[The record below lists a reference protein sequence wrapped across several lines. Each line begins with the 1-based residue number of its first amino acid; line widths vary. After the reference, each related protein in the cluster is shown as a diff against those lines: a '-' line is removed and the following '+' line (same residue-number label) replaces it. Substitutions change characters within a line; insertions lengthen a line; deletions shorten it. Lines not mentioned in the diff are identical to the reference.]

1 MNFSVLISSYIKDNP
16 DELTIALKSIW
27 DDQTVKPSEIVIV
40 KDGPLSPE
48 LDAVIENFTQHA
60 PVKIVPLEKNQGLG
74 MALAAGVEHCSY
86 DYIAR
91 MDGDDISL
99 PDRFAKQIAYMEQHP
114 ETAICGGMIQEFSG
128 SPENITGKRVLPLD
142 NNTILQFI
150 KTRNPFNHMSVFF
163 KKQAICD
170 AGNYQ
175 HIIGYEDYWL
185 WARVLANGNMGAN
198 LPDIL
203 VNVRAGKNMLARRRG
218 WNLFKA
224 EIDLAKK
231 LHSVNLLSHLGM
243 LRNMLLKGSIRLMP
257 LFLLSLIYSYLREK

>member
-91 MDGDDISL
+91 MDGDDG
-99 PDRFAKQIAYMEQHP
+99 HP
-114 ETAICGGMIQEFSG
+114 HC
-128 SPENITGKRVLPLD
+128 
-142 NNTILQFI
+142 
-150 KTRNPFNHMSVFF
+150 
-163 KKQAICD
+163 
-170 AGNYQ
+170 
-175 HIIGYEDYWL
+175 
-185 WARVLANGNMGAN
+185 
-198 LPDIL
+198 
-203 VNVRAGKNMLARRRG
+203 RR
-218 WNLFKA
+218 
-224 EIDLAKK
+224 EPK
-231 LHSVNLLSHLGM
+231 LHESP
-243 LRNMLLKGSIRLMP
+243 K
-257 LFLLSLIYSYLREK
+257 